1 MKYRFLAILL
11 VFVLWIIPA
20 SAFELKNT
28 EKNQRDLSIEL
39 ETIPAPA
46 QQNFDSY
53 VQDLAAAAQR
63 DERQGE
69 QARKDQLAKGQKLK
83 VLNPIVLFRW

>member
-1 MKYRFLAILL
+1 MKYRFLAIIL
-11 VFVLWIIPA
+11 VFGLWTIPA

-28 EKNQRDLSIEL
+28 ESNQRDLSIEL

-46 QQNFDSY
+46 QQSFDNY
-53 VQDLAAAAQR
+53 VQDLAAEAQR
-63 DERQGE
+63 DERQEE
-69 QARKDQLAKGQKLK
+69 QARKDQLAKAQKPK

>member
-1 MKYRFLAILL
+1 MKYSFLAIML
-11 VFVLWIIPA
+11 VFVLWTIPA
-20 SAFELKNT
+20 AAFELKNS
-28 EKNQRDLSIEL
+28 EIKQRDLHIEL

-46 QQNFDSY
+46 QQSFDNY

-63 DERQGE
+63 DEREEE
-69 QARKDQLAKGQKLK
+69 QARKDRLAKAQKLK

>member
-1 MKYRFLAILL
+1 LR
-11 VFVLWIIPA
+11 
-20 SAFELKNT
+20 
-28 EKNQRDLSIEL
+28 IEL

-46 QQNFDSY
+46 QQNFDDY

-63 DERQGE
+63 DERQEE
-69 QARKDQLAKGQKLK
+69 QARKDQLAKAQKLK